1 MGCPYCGSAVIQSGK
16 GRPRKF
22 CSDRCAKNYAELLR
36 QRRIKGLNVPLA
48 WCKNCGRILKNRQR
62 EYCCPECKARHGV
75 TYNGYNALRL
85 AILRQA
91 AREGRLKRW
100 AHTESFQKLFPE
112 IDPEYITRL
121 AKEKR
126 I

>member
-62 EYCCPECKARHGV
+62 EYCCPECRELRRKFYLQPAGA
-75 TYNGYNALRL
+75 NKLRL

-91 AREGRLKRW
+91 KWDGVLERW
-100 AHTESFQKLFPE
+100 SKTPAFYQLYPE
-112 IDPEYITRL
+112 LTPDQMRKGDTR
-121 AKEKR
+121 
-126 I
+126 

>member
-1 MGCPYCGSAVIQSGK
+1 MGCLYCGGALSG
-16 GRPRKF
+16 RQRKF
-22 CSDRCAKNYAELLR
+22 CSYKCAHNYSELMR
-36 QRRIKGLNVPLA
+36 QRKLRDVKIPLA
-48 WCKNCGRILKNRQR
+48 WCMNCGRLLKNSQR

-75 TYNGYNALRL
+75 TYNGYNALRF

-91 AREGRLKRW
+91 VRENRLKRW
-100 AHTESFQKLFPE
+100 SQTESFQKLFPE

-126 I
+126 L

>member
-1 MGCPYCGSAVIQSGK
+1 MGCLYCGGALSG
-16 GRPRKF
+16 RQRKF
-22 CSDRCAKNYAELLR
+22 CSYKCAHNYSELMR
-36 QRRIKGLNVPLA
+36 QRKLRDLKVPLA
-48 WCKNCGRILKNRQR
+48 WCKNCGRLLKNSQR

-75 TYNGYNALRL
+75 TYNGYNALRF

-91 AREGRLKRW
+91 VRENRLKRW
-100 AHTESFQKLFPE
+100 SQTESFQKLFPE

-126 I
+126 L

>member
-1 MGCPYCGSAVIQSGK
+1 MGCLYCGGALT
-16 GRPRKF
+16 GRQRKF
-22 CSDRCAKNYAELLR
+22 CSYHCSHNYYELLR
-36 QRRIKGLNVPLA
+36 QRKLKNVKTPLA
-48 WCKNCGRILKNRQR
+48 WCKNCGRILKNSQR
-62 EYCCPECKARHGV
+62 EYCSPECRARHGV

-126 I
+126 L